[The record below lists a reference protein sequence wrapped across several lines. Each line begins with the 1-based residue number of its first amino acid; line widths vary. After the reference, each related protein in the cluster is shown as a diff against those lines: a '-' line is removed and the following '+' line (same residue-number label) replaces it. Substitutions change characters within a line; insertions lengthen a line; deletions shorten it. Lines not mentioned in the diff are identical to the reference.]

1 MIDHRYFLSLPYLK
15 INYPIMPLWCYPSS
29 GRSMKNTPWNI
40 RNSKIIPLHPRNY
53 NKNSHILL
61 LVVHYIFTIKSI
73 SQSQPKAGY
82 IIIYTL
88 TLYHNNQSYNL
99 PTVDYRQELSGY
111 IIFIYGYCPEIKVE
125 VGNMHCRLN
134 HTLSSAY
141 SVRGGYK
148 WVYTISI
155 PISNHNQLCYINSKR
170 IFKGQKEQSAKDYRE
185 MIYGFSP
192 GFYRHWSFLP
202 STMQKKNRNIL
213 SLSDCNVTP
222 EYPYNTIKGYEG
234 SIVMILVTL
243 GCIPSDE
250 VSYNFF
256 MSLVPYWVSK
266 QNASIF
272 FLIQS
277 ISFK

>member
-29 GRSMKNTPWNI
+29 GRSMKNTPWTI
-40 RNSKIIPLHPRNY
+40 RNSKIIPLRPGNY

-125 VGNMHCRLN
+125 VGNMYCRLN

-155 PISNHNQLCYINSKR
+155 PISNHNQLCYTT
-170 IFKGQKEQSAKDYRE
+170 G
-185 MIYGFSP
+185 GP
-192 GFYRHWSFLP
+192 
-202 STMQKKNRNIL
+202 
-213 SLSDCNVTP
+213 
-222 EYPYNTIKGYEG
+222 
-234 SIVMILVTL
+234 
-243 GCIPSDE
+243 
-250 VSYNFF
+250 
-256 MSLVPYWVSK
+256 
-266 QNASIF
+266 
-272 FLIQS
+272 
-277 ISFK
+277 

>member
-29 GRSMKNTPWNI
+29 GRSMKNTPWTI

-125 VGNMHCRLN
+125 VGNMYCRLN
-134 HTLSSAY
+134 HTLSSVY
-141 SVRGGYK
+141 SVRG
-148 WVYTISI
+148 VYTISI
-155 PISNHNQLCYINSKR
+155 PITNYNQLWYINSKK
-170 IFKGQKEQSAKDYRE
+170 IFKGQKNKVPKTAGRWYTA
-185 MIYGFSP
+185 FLP
-192 GFYRHWSFLP
+192 GFTGTDLSCHPLCR
-202 STMQKKNRNIL
+202 KKIETSCL
-213 SLSDCNVTP
+213 YL
-222 EYPYNTIKGYEG
+222 I
-234 SIVMILVTL
+234 VTL
-243 GCIPSDE
+243 LQNTRTIPSK
-250 VSYNFF
+250 V
-256 MSLVPYWVSK
+256 MQGVL
-266 QNASIF
+266 
-272 FLIQS
+272 
-277 ISFK
+277 

>member
-1 MIDHRYFLSLPYLK
+1 M
-15 INYPIMPLWCYPSS
+15 
-29 GRSMKNTPWNI
+29 
-40 RNSKIIPLHPRNY
+40 
-53 NKNSHILL
+53 
-61 LVVHYIFTIKSI
+61 HYIFTIKSI

-155 PISNHNQLCYINSKR
+155 PISNHNQLCYINCKK
-170 IFKGQKEQSAKDYRE
+170 IFKGQKIKCQRLPEDDIRL
-185 MIYGFSP
+185 FSRILQALIFP
-192 GFYRHWSFLP
+192 ALHYAE
-202 STMQKKNRNIL
+202 KK
-213 SLSDCNVTP
+213 
-222 EYPYNTIKGYEG
+222 
-234 SIVMILVTL
+234 
-243 GCIPSDE
+243 
-250 VSYNFF
+250 
-256 MSLVPYWVSK
+256 
-266 QNASIF
+266 
-272 FLIQS
+272 
-277 ISFK
+277 

>member
-29 GRSMKNTPWNI
+29 GRSMKNTPWTI

-134 HTLSSAY
+134 HTLSSVY
-141 SVRGGYK
+141 SVRRG
-148 WVYTISI
+148 YTISI
-155 PISNHNQLCYINSKR
+155 PITNHNQLCYINSKR

-250 VSYNFF
+250 VSCNFF
-256 MSLVPYWVSK
+256 MSLIPYWVSK